1 MFVGDAYR
9 TNAGEMGSRGPAVL
23 PFAGDPGI
31 CFGFY
36 VTAICEAAAISE
48 EFLGRSSRSFVL
60 PQLFR
65 HERPAHSRQSL
76 GIFAPFGLPSPVH
89 ASHPPAAR
97 KSPLLPTV
105 MSLKA
110 VASG

>member
-1 MFVGDAYR
+1 MIR
-9 TNAGEMGSRGPAVL
+9 
-23 PFAGDPGI
+23 
-31 CFGFY
+31 FGFY
-36 VTAICEAAAISE
+36 VTAIREATAAISE
-48 EFLGRSSRSFVL
+48 ELLGRSSRSSFL
-60 PQLFR
+60 LDCSD
-65 HERPAHSRQSL
+65 AKDSADSRQRL